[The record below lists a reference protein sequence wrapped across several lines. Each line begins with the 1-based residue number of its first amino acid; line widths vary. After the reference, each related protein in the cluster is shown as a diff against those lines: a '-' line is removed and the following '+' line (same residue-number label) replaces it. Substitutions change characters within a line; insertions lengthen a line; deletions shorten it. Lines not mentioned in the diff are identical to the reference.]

1 MNETHCSS
9 HNQIQKIGIIKQKKT
24 IPILIP
30 TSSPKMATEID
41 YSLNNH
47 FFDPTKSSPPNCFLL
62 KLEKRLQ
69 SHYSL
74 GIQDSKLVNV

>member
-1 MNETHCSS
+1 MNESQCSFHKKN
-9 HNQIQKIGIIKQKKT
+9 HNLQPKKT
-24 IPILIP
+24 IPIIIP
-30 TSSPKMATEID
+30 KPLPKTTTQIG
-41 YSLNNH
+41 YGLNNH
-47 FFDPTKSSPPNCFLL
+47 VFDPSKSSPPNCFLL